1 LSYRQRPKEA
11 FDQEAKLLNY
21 RVFIAGLARNC
32 ADKISASLERLRDIS
47 RSFSAAE
54 FVFVTNDNTDAT
66 KSVLSRWVADVPN
79 GFLIELDGVAK
90 AIPNGL
96 ERIAFAR
103 NSYLLEMRRRI
114 RAGGQF
120 DLLLVADLDGPNHD
134 LVSGEAFETAILA
147 APSDWGALFPN
158 QKQAYYDLF
167 ALRHPKWCP
176 DDCWADVDRAV
187 TFPFRNLK
195 KRAAIRR
202 YVHERQ
208 VLVDPSEPPIPVHSA
223 FGGLGLYKTP
233 YLENAWYSA
242 AMETGRPRCEH
253 VNFHQCLRDNGAHLY
268 ILPSLLNSAPDEHR
282 DKHSGKKR
290 RPWI

>member
-1 LSYRQRPKEA
+1 MAPNEA
-11 FDQEAKLLNY
+11 FDQEAKLLDY
-21 RVFIAGLARNC
+21 RIFIAGLARNC
-32 ADKISASLERLRDIS
+32 ADRISASLERLEEIS
-47 RSFSAAE
+47 RSFSAAD
-54 FVFVTNDNTDAT
+54 FVFVTNDNADAT
-66 KSVLSRWVADVPN
+66 QSVLSQWVTNHQN
-79 GFLIELDGVAK
+79 GCLIELDGAVK
-90 AIPNGL
+90 ALPNGL

-114 RAGGQF
+114 CAGSQF

-134 LVSGEAFETAILA
+134 LISGEAFEAAIATA
-147 APSDWGALFPN
+147 PKDWGALFPN

-176 DDCWADVDRAV
+176 NDCWADVDSAV

-208 VLVDPSEPPIPVHSA
+208 VQIEPSEPPILVHSA
-223 FGGLGLYKTP
+223 FGGLGIYKTS
-233 YLENAWYSA
+233 YLNNAWYSA
-242 AMETGRPRCEH
+242 GMETGRPRCEH
-253 VNFHQCLRDNGAHLY
+253 VNFHHILRHNGAQLY
-268 ILPSLLNSAPDEHR
+268 ILPALLNSAPDEHR
-282 DKHSGKKR
+282 DRHSGKKR